1 MIAFEDYQAKST
13 VVNPRIENIDVFAV
27 EIDGDFAF
35 VNYIRVI
42 RGAIINSHTEEIKL
56 KVDLTE
62 ADILE
67 TTIPSF
73 RDRFNSNA
81 PEVLVTHTPEWVPE
95 DVKITRPQR
104 GDKKSL
110 IDLSIKN
117 IKFFKL
123 HFYEQQAKYL
133 KKPTHSDRILET
145 LKSDLNMKKI
155 PYHIECFDNS
165 TMQGSNT
172 VSTCVVFRNGK
183 PAKSDYRH
191 FIIKSIDGQD
201 DFASMKEVIHRR

>member
-1 MIAFEDYQAKST
+1 MIAFEDYQSKSI

-27 EIDGDFAF
+27 EIDGDYAF

-42 RGAIINSHTEEIKL
+42 RGAIINSHTEELKL

-67 TTIPSF
+67 TTIPLF

-81 PEVLVTHTPEWVPE
+81 PGVVVSHTPGWIPDE
-95 DVKITRPQR
+95 VKVTRPQR

-110 IDLSIKN
+110 IDLSVKN

-123 HFYEQQAKYL
+123 HFYEQQAKFR
-133 KKPTHSDRILET
+133 KKPSHT
-145 LKSDLNMKKI
+145 
-155 PYHIECFDNS
+155 
-165 TMQGSNT
+165 
-172 VSTCVVFRNGK
+172 
-183 PAKSDYRH
+183 
-191 FIIKSIDGQD
+191 
-201 DFASMKEVIHRR
+201 